1 MMVKV
6 KVMED
11 LQLLRQY
18 AEHRSEQAFSE
29 LVHRHMDLVYSTA
42 LRLVHESQLAED
54 VTQMVFIRLAR
65 RAGSLRH
72 GTVLTGWLYRTT
84 QFVAQ
89 TVLRTDWRR
98 RKRETL
104 AMQFTELDRDSESVW
119 KEVAP
124 LLEQGVT
131 QLRQADQDAVLLR
144 FFAGKSLREV
154 GQALGISDDA
164 AQKRVNRAL
173 ERMRDYFARQGVT
186 VSVALIAPAI
196 AAHAVQSAP
205 AALAGTL
212 VAASLTGG
220 PAGGIGAFTTLNV
233 LKAMAVANLKTTV
246 AGVLGTIILVSTCA
260 MFVARMRPD
269 ETKTGAAATAMD
281 QPPAGA
287 FTLRGTVRAPDGKP
301 LAGALV
307 RVATPQAYVR
317 LYQTTNAVAATN
329 RPAALTNKTNAPQL
343 ARAPLP
349 APATNTAADGS
360 FVISLP
366 EPPKDG
372 LAAVVVNSDAGYA
385 LVTAEQLTTDPDV
398 MVKPWARIE
407 GVLRIG
413 KSLASNETVN
423 IGIWGSTELY
433 DWNLVQHGASTKTDA
448 NGRFVFPRVAP
459 IDVWLTRTVMVR
471 TNDGRQSGHQYVKV
485 LPGDRLQVQLGGLG
499 HALTGRV
506 GWDSTNKLVFYGSMW
521 AEQEGGIRHPRGWK
535 TMSREEQRN
544 YERTWRDSPESE
556 LFKDSVRNYEFPVL
570 PNGIFRVDDVLPGNY
585 RMQVR
590 ADEPAPGGKG
600 MRHAAAVEIRVHVPE
615 LSGGVSDKPIDLGTL
630 APERVLYR

>member
-1 MMVKV
+1 MMV

-29 LVHRHMDLVYSTA
+29 LVHQHMDLVYSTA

-65 RAGSLRH
+65 KAGSLRH
-72 GTVLTGWLYRTT
+72 ETVLTGWLYRTT

-98 RKRETL
+98 RKREIL
-104 AMQFTELDRDSESVW
+104 AMQFTELDLDCENESVW

-124 LLEQGVT
+124 LLEQGVA

-173 ERMRDYFARQGVT
+173 EKMRDYFGRQGVT

-196 AAHAVQSAP
+196 AAHAVHTAP
-205 AALAGTL
+205 AGLAGTL

-220 PAGGIGAFTTLNV
+220 PAGGIGALTTLNV
-233 LKAMAVANLKTTV
+233 LKAMAVAKLKSTA
-246 AGVLGTIILVSTCA
+246 AGVLGAAILVSTCA
-260 MFVARMRPD
+260 MFVARMLPD
-269 ETKTGAAATAMD
+269 DTKTAAAPATD

-287 FTLRGTVRAPDGKP
+287 FTLHGTVRAPDGKP

-307 RVATPQAYVR
+307 RVATPQVYVR

-329 RPAALTNKTNAPQL
+329 RPAALTNKANALQL
-343 ARAPLP
+343 ARAPRP
-349 APATNTAADGS
+349 APATNTDADGS

-385 LVTAEQLTTDPDV
+385 LVTAEQLATDPDV

-413 KSLASNETVN
+413 KSVASNETVN
-423 IGIWGSTELY
+423 IGIWGATELY
-433 DWNLVQHGASTKTDA
+433 DWNLVQHNASTKTDV

-459 IDVWLTRTVMVR
+459 IDVWLTRMVMVR
-471 TNDGRQSGHQYVKV
+471 TNDWRQSGHQYVKV

-499 HALTGRV
+499 HVLTGRV
-506 GWDSTNKLVFYGSMW
+506 EWDSTNKLVFYGSMW
-521 AEQEGGIRHPRGWK
+521 ADQEGGIRHPRGWK

-544 YERTWRDSPESE
+544 YERAWRDSPESE

-570 PNGIFRVDDVLPGNY
+570 ANGTFRVDDVLPGNY

-590 ADEPAPGGKG
+590 ADEPVPGGKG